1 MPRYWYWSAFSF
13 LFYLSVCILVASPLY
28 SFCLF
33 VFCLFGFWY
42 IFFSLYPFLF
52 FSPSSILFHISY
64 FFSFNE
70 TLAYHWE
77 PKFEDCATFLLFSF
91 SVCLL
96 FVCLSSVCW
105 KIDRGQQQDHNVFLT
120 SCKITGDHGSQ
131 RIWNRI
137 CVHSCNSNPCW
148 WGIYLTSSC
157 CSGNTGKHFGFHIA
171 RSLVEQMAGDLSNF
185 DKCPLR

>member
-13 LFYLSVCILVASPLY
+13 LFYLSVCILVASFLF

-42 IFFSLYPFLF
+42 IFFSLYLFLF
-52 FSPSSILFHISY
+52 FSPLSIFSY

-77 PKFEDCATFLLFSF
+77 PKFKDCATFLLFSF

-157 CSGNTGKHFGFHIA
+157 CSGNTGKHFGFHIV

>member
-1 MPRYWYWSAFSF
+1 MPRYWYWSAFFF
-13 LFYLSVCILVASPLY
+13 LVLSVCLY
-28 SFCLF
+28 PRCFSSLFFLF
-33 VFCLFGFWY
+33 VCFLSVWVLVY
-42 IFFSLYPFLF
+42 FLF
-52 FSPSSILFHISY
+52 ALPASFFFLLYLFFHI

-157 CSGNTGKHFGFHIA
+157 CSGNIGKHFGFHIA

-185 DKCPLR
+185 DKYPLR